1 MTPPVVSR
9 VMGSVQVDTIDVA
22 NPCGAPVLCLHGL
35 FAGAWVFEQLL
46 PMIAEHGHS
55 VSALSYRG
63 RPPNASLP
71 TLGRCS
77 VDDFYEDARHV
88 VRELGRPIVLGHSLG
103 GLIALLLAARGL
115 VRAAVLVSP
124 APPRGIVLLSAPLLL
139 RMARYLPDLLGS
151 RAFLPRAEDLDALVL
166 NAVPEHERLALRER
180 LVPDSG
186 RAARQAALGVHAVPS
201 GAVCVPMLVVA
212 GDRDRFIPISTS
224 RRVAARFGASFH
236 LARGHGHF
244 LFAEP
249 GWPDEARTILDW
261 ITTLPS
267 EEGEPSETR
276 EPGAPTSS

>member
-1 MTPPVVSR
+1 MV
-9 VMGSVQVDTIDVA
+9 GSVQVDTIDAA
-22 NPCGAPVLCLHGL
+22 NPSGAPVLCLHGL
-35 FAGAWVFEQLL
+35 FAGAWVFEHLL

-55 VSALSYRG
+55 ASALTYRG

-77 VDDFYEDARHV
+77 IDDFCDDAREV

-103 GLIALLLAARGL
+103 GLIALLLAAGGL

-139 RMARYLPDLLGS
+139 RMTRYLPDLLGS

-166 NAVPEHERLALRER
+166 NAVPAHERPALRAL

-186 RAARQAALGVHAVPS
+186 RAARQAALGVHAVPR
-201 GAVCVPMLVVA
+201 GAVRVPMLVVA

-224 RRVAARFGASFH
+224 RRVATRYGASFH
-236 LARGHGHF
+236 LAHGHGHF

-249 GWPDEARTILDW
+249 GWQDEARTILDW
-261 ITTLPS
+261 ITTLPREAVDKS
-267 EEGEPSETR
+267 KYR
-276 EPGAPTSS
+276 EPGASASS